1 MNSVRLLVPLGLAV
15 LAGGINFVVLRK
27 SAATL
32 DLVVVKEKVKA
43 GTPLTEDMLG
53 KLPLRA
59 DPAVFKSAVP
69 YADRGVLLGRQLT
82 RDLAEGEA
90 VLFADVRA
98 ELDDIR
104 PRLRAGESSLT
115 LTMRAGRL
123 AAGIRPGDEVMFLV
137 GSPRGSSESAS
148 KGARLLGP
156 FRVLALADRAER
168 SSVSSGSPDE
178 PRKLIVAVQFGAD
191 GRLDD
196 KGQQLEEAARGNAP
210 AIQAV
215 EFFRPGVVQ

>member
-1 MNSVRLLVPLGLAV
+1 MTSVRLLVPLALAV
-15 LAGGINFVVLRK
+15 LAGGINFLVLRK

-32 DLVVVKEKVKA
+32 DLVVVRDKVKA

-53 KLPLRA
+53 RLPLRA

-90 VLFADVRA
+90 VLFADVRS
-98 ELDDIR
+98 ELDDVR

-115 LTMRAGRL
+115 LTVRAGRL
-123 AAGIRPGDEVMFLV
+123 AAGVRPGDEVMFLV
-137 GSPRGSSESAS
+137 GSPRGTSESS
-148 KGARLLGP
+148 GKGARLLGP

-168 SSVSSGSPDE
+168 GSSGTGPDE
-178 PRKLIVAVQFGAD
+178 PRKLIVAVPFGAD
-191 GRLDD
+191 GRLDE